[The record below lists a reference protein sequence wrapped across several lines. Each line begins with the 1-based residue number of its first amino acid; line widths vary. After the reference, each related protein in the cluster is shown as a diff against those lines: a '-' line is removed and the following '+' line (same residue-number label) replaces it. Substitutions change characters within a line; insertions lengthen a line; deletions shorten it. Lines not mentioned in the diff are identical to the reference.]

1 MKKNYLLFAVFLLL
15 GGGTAWYLLS
25 KNKSEASTLG
35 WDRKF
40 AVKNPD
46 EIHKIF
52 LAKRNGVTTTFERE
66 GNRWRINGEQD
77 YASPNAM
84 ENLLEAITKVE
95 LKFVPPKNSLPKI
108 VADLGAMG
116 IKVEIFNKSG
126 EKIRAYYVGNVTT
139 DARGTYFIMEN
150 SEQPMAV
157 EIPMMEGQIR
167 TRYELQGDDWRDK
180 AVFSYKP
187 EEIKAV
193 SIEYPKLRSK
203 SFKLNKKGND
213 FEVLPFYDNV
223 PPIKDPVNTKLAQ
236 GFLEG
241 FDRLVAES
249 FENGYA
255 KKDSIRSLV
264 PFSVVTV
271 ATVDGK
277 EKKAAFYE
285 AYRTD
290 ANTGT
295 RRSDLVE
302 RYLTDVSTG
311 DFMLTQ
317 HRVFSEIFWPYEA
330 FFEGKGVKV
339 RD

>member
-1 MKKNYLLFAVFLLL
+1 MKKNYLLLAIFLLL
-15 GGGTAWYLLS
+15 GSGTAWYLLS
-25 KNKSEASTLG
+25 KNKGETSTLG

-40 AVKNPD
+40 AVENPED
-46 EIHKIF
+46 IHKIF

-66 GNRWRINGEQD
+66 GQRWRINGQGF
-77 YASPNAM
+77 ASPGAI

-95 LKFVPPKNSLPKI
+95 LKFVPPKNSLDKI

-126 EKIRAYYVGNVTT
+126 KKIKGYYVGNVTADT
-139 DARGTYFIMEN
+139 RGTYFIMEN

-167 TRYELQGDDWRDK
+167 TRYDLEGDHWRDR

-187 EEIKAV
+187 NEIKSV
-193 SIEYPKLRSK
+193 SIEYPKQRSK
-203 SFKLNKKGND
+203 SFKLTKNGND
-213 FEVLPFYDNV
+213 FEVLPFYDNI
-223 PPIKDPVNTKLAQ
+223 PPIKEPVNTKLAQ

-249 FENGYA
+249 FENGYS

-264 PFSVVTV
+264 PFSLVTV
-271 ATVDGK
+271 ATVDGE
-277 EKKAAFYE
+277 EKKAVFYE
-285 AYRTD
+285 AYKVD
-290 ANTGT
+290 AVSGD
-295 RRSDLVE
+295 RRSDYVE

-317 HRVFSEIFWPYEA
+317 HRVFTEIFWPYEA
-330 FFEGKGVKV
+330 FFEAKGVKV
-339 RD
+339 KD